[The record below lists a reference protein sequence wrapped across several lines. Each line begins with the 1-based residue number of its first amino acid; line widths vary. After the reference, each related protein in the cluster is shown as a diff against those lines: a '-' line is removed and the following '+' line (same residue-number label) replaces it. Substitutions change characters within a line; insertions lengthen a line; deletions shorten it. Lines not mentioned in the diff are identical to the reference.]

1 MTLLKKK
8 SYILICFFILFSN
21 LLFSQ
26 DSIYQTGL
34 ASYYSDAFQGRHT
47 STGEKYCSNLYTAA
61 HATLPLNTMV
71 KVTNLKNNKSVIV
84 KINDRCAYYHTRI
97 IDLSKAAAKKLD
109 ILTSGVGKVTVEII
123 KPSDLLIIDNIKD
136 FMLQPAKKDTTGNI
150 GKFDINKFVMQYLQ
164 KNQIMQP
171 ASFSRSLFLTAYANN
186 LYSTKEEHFIN
197 KMICTYFPAFSVFGF
212 MA

>member
-8 SYILICFFILFSN
+8 SLILICFFILFSN
-21 LLFSQ
+21 FLFSQ

-47 STGEKYCSNLYTAA
+47 STGEKYYNNLYTAA

-71 KVTNLKNNKSVIV
+71 KVTSLKNNKSVIV
-84 KINDRCAYYHTRI
+84 KINDRCAHYRTRI

-109 ILTSGVGKVTVEII
+109 ILTSGVGKVTIEIL
-123 KPSDLLIIDNIKD
+123 KPSDLLIIDNVKD
-136 FMLQPAKKDTTGNI
+136 FMLQPSKKDTTGNI
-150 GKFDINKFVMQYLQ
+150 GKFDFYRLAMLYHM
-164 KNQIMQP
+164 NQIMQP
-171 ASFSRSLFLTAYANN
+171 ASAYRTMLLAGYANTK
-186 LYSTKEEHFIN
+186 YSNKTNPFVK
-197 KMICTYFPAFSVFGF
+197 KMICAFFPAFSLFGF